1 MLFSEPINNRGTFQ
15 IFRVYNR
22 RPKTIKM
29 KDSPNIFEAQ
39 RKVKPEEVFNTPSPT
54 VFRPGEIFPA
64 GQMKFPVEC
73 RGSPE
78 KIKHYTS
85 ELLKDSGRERSQT
98 HPIYQDA
105 R

>member
-22 RPKTIKM
+22 RPKTIRK
-29 KDSPNIFEAQ
+29 KNSPKIFEAQ

-54 VFRPGEIFPA
+54 AFIPV
-64 GQMKFPVEC
+64 GQMKVPFDIQ
-73 RGSPE
+73 GSPE
-78 KIKHYTS
+78 KVERKAS
-85 ELLKDSGRERSQT
+85 ELLKDSGWERSQT
-98 HPIYQDA
+98 HPIDRNA